1 MDLGVASWPVG
12 GSLTD
17 GPPPTLR
24 EPVEDG
30 APAWWTGENTDQ
42 FLLEQGVV
50 LQ

>member
-1 MDLGVASWPVG
+1 MDLGVAAWPVG
-12 GSLTD
+12 GRHAGSP
-17 GPPPTLR
+17 GPAPSQ
-24 EPVEDG
+24 PVEEG